1 VAAGTIKLARAAYE
15 KLTTFK
21 GVHRNHLTGEL
32 AAFTLSDKKAG
43 VGPLLAAFATG
54 ALETLGGKHHLNV
67 WRALVSSTPLEPGP
81 LADIFKTAPAPAPAA
96 QGPLPSSP
104 EVARV
109 AATFYAGTP
118 AQAAANLA
126 RAETLVR
133 QRRETEAQLEREH
146 TQARAAFAERERRLR
161 EAGAL

>member
-1 VAAGTIKLARAAYE
+1 
-15 KLTTFK
+15 
-21 GVHRNHLTGEL
+21 
-32 AAFTLSDKKAG
+32 
-43 VGPLLAAFATG
+43 
-54 ALETLGGKHHLNV
+54 
-67 WRALVSSTPLEPGP
+67 
-81 LADIFKTAPAPAPAA
+81 
-96 QGPLPSSP
+96 
-104 EVARV
+104 V